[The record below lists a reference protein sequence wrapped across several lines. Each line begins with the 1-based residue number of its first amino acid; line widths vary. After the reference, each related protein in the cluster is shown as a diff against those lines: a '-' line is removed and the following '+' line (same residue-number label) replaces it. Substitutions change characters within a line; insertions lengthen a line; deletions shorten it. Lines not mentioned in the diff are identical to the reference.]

1 MSVFH
6 SPRCQIRWT
15 QVMQGSRANV
25 AVWNL
30 SFALSFGLSL
40 DPQIWLSPGFFT
52 IRHTLLQEGGDVI
65 AIWPTQGSTQ
75 TDLAGR
81 GSANI
86 WVSQFFWTAGFA
98 TGNRLGTF
106 LYRPSIQFGIWGAGT
121 TPTSNEFAV
130 AEEEHNF
137 LLTRI

>member
-6 SPRCQIRWT
+6 TPRCQIRWT

-25 AVWNL
+25 AVANQ

-52 IRHTLLQEGGDVI
+52 IHHTVLEEGDII
-65 AIWPTQGSTQ
+65 ATWPVQGSTQ
-75 TDLAGR
+75 TDLGGR

-86 WVSQFFWTAGFA
+86 WVSQFFWTAATA
-98 TGNRLGTF
+98 TGNRSGVF
-106 LYRPSIQFGIWGAGT
+106 LYRPTIRFGIWGPGMT
-121 TPTSNEFAV
+121 TITNEFAV
-130 AEEEHNF
+130 AEEDHNF
-137 LLTRI
+137 LVTRI